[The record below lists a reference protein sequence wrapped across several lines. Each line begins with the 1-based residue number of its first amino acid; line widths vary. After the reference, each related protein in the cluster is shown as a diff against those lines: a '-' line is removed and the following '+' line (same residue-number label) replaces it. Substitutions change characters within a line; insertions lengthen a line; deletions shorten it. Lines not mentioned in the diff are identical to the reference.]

1 MQFGQLKRREF
12 ITLFASAAAG
22 WPIAVHAQQP
32 TKPVIGFL
40 SSFSPNARFI
50 AAFNQGLK
58 ELGFIEGQN
67 VLTEYRYAEGHYD
80 QLPALAVDL
89 VGRQV
94 TVIFATGSNG
104 PGLAAKAATST
115 IPIVFA
121 SGGGD
126 PVQGGLVA
134 SLNRPGG
141 NVTGIS
147 IITTALTPKRFE
159 LLHQLVPKAK
169 ITGVLMNPNY
179 PDANLQIRELQ
190 EAASTSKQTITVA
203 GAGTESDLAAAFATL
218 VQQGA
223 DALFTTNDPF
233 FLSLRNQIVALAARY
248 AIPATYHA
256 HDFIT
261 AGGLMSYSADF
272 ADAYRQ
278 SGNYVGRILKGERP
292 ADLPVMQSTKFELVL
307 NLKTARMLRLEIPP
321 QLLALADEVIE

>member
-1 MQFGQLKRREF
+1 MQRREF
-12 ITLFASAAAG
+12 ITLVGGVAA
-22 WPIAVHAQQP
+22 WPLAVHAQQP

-40 SSFSPNARFI
+40 ASFSANARFV

-67 VLTEYRYAEGHYD
+67 VLTEYRYAGGHYD
-80 QLPALAVDL
+80 QLPALAADL
-89 VGRQV
+89 VRRQV
-94 TVIFATGSNG
+94 TAIFATGSDG

-147 IITTALTPKRFE
+147 VITTALLPKRFE
-159 LLHQLVPKAK
+159 QLHQLVPKAK
-169 ITGVLMNPNY
+169 VIGVLVNPNY
-179 PDANLQIRELQ
+179 PDASFQIRELQ
-190 EAASTSKQTITVA
+190 EAASTSKQTITIA
-203 GAGTESDLAAAFATL
+203 SASTESDLVAAFATL

-223 DALFTTNDPF
+223 KALFTANDPF
-233 FLSLRNQIVALAARY
+233 FLSLRNQIVALAERY
-248 AIPATYHA
+248 AIPAAYHA
-256 HDFIT
+256 RDFVT

-292 ADLPVMQSTKFELVL
+292 ADLPVVQSTKFELVL
-307 NLKTARMLRLEIPP
+307 NLKMAKMLRLEIPP